1 MLSLFLLA
9 ALFSAQ
15 RKDVTQGFDEVAH
28 LSYVAQLQK
37 SGEFWPRL
45 ESLRLLDPASFRFTD
60 APNYLNHPPFYYWLL
75 ARIGPHVEGNPDAAL
90 VHRVFNVL
98 IAALG
103 LAALLSL
110 GLAARFERMQFYA
123 YAVPLFCI
131 PVLAPIAGSV
141 NTDNAV

>member
-1 MLSLFLLA
+1 MSSIGFHSARIRERPAGSGVVAAVILLLFLLA

-75 ARIGPHVEGNPDAAL
+75 ARIGP
-90 VHRVFNVL
+90 
-98 IAALG
+98 
-103 LAALLSL
+103 
-110 GLAARFERMQFYA
+110 
-123 YAVPLFCI
+123 
-131 PVLAPIAGSV
+131 
-141 NTDNAV
+141 